1 MAVVYLEHYRA
12 KTQTR
17 KPDLERPVS
26 QAAKDK
32 IADYATNGH
41 VSYLSNIEVR
51 LKCIEKLSIVLFDAL
66 RNGDVGQIA
75 ALACSIGRD
84 SKEAIIMLQDAMHG
98 DAAIAESGETQ
109 DGNEQ

>member
-1 MAVVYLEHYRA
+1 MTVVYLEHYRA
-12 KTQTR
+12 KGQPR

-32 IADYATNGH
+32 IADYATGGND
-41 VSYLSNIEVR
+41 SYLSNIDIR
-51 LKCIEKLSIVLFDAL
+51 LKCIDKLSIVLFDAL
-66 RNGDVGQIA
+66 RNGDDGQIA
-75 ALACSIGRD
+75 VIACTIARA

-98 DAAIAESGETQ
+98 DAAIAENGETQ